1 MMKSGLYAGENYPAY
16 AMILVFLVLL
26 ALGMKGV
33 DPGSV
38 RQEAGWI
45 NFALG
50 GTLLAAFV
58 ISKLAGLIGLPNLTG
73 YIAAGI
79 LAGPFVSGFLS
90 PDTVDRLKL
99 IDELALSVI
108 ALAAGAELELS
119 AMKKRAGAILLN
131 IVLITAVV
139 FAGVSVF
146 IIVFGSLF
154 TATAGF
160 SSNQLA
166 AFAILAGVICVARS
180 PSSTIAV
187 INECRAKGPFT
198 DTILSVTMVTDI
210 LIIIMFTAALSA
222 ARVLLA
228 DTGAVSWGE
237 FGLLGC
243 EIAASLFAGVLLGKA
258 TSLYIKHIRRDFLI
272 FLVFLAFGITRAS
285 MGFNEYMESRAGVSL
300 HLEPLLICM
309 SAGFFIRNATDE
321 GGFFMENLH
330 RISMPVYVL
339 FFSLAGAALNFNS
352 LMLCWPL
359 ALAVVL
365 VRAAGLFAGSWTA
378 AWINRD
384 PASHR
389 RSAWMTYL
397 TQAGVAIGLS
407 QLAMRELPDI
417 GTHLNTLVLA
427 VIAVNQIIGPV
438 LFKLALHIVDET
450 GRNHHQ
456 PV

>member
-1 MMKSGLYAGENYPAY
+1 MKTGFYHKENYPAY
-16 AMILVFLVLL
+16 AMILVFLALL

-33 DPGSV
+33 DPGSA

-58 ISKLAGLIGLPNLTG
+58 IAKLAGLIGLPNLTG

-79 LAGPFVSGFLS
+79 LAGPFVSGFLT
-90 PDTVDRLKL
+90 PETVDRLKL

-119 AMKKRAGAILLN
+119 SMKKRAGAILLN
-131 IVLITAVV
+131 IVLITVLV
-139 FAGVSVF
+139 FAGVSLF
-146 IIVFGSLF
+146 IIIFGPLFSVTKGF
-154 TATAGF
+154 TA
-160 SSNQLA
+160 SQLT
-166 AFAILAGVICVARS
+166 AFAILLGVICVARS
-180 PSSTIAV
+180 PSSTIAI

-198 DTILSVTMVTDI
+198 DTILSVTIVTDI
-210 LIIIMFTAALSA
+210 LIIIMFTAALSS
-222 ARVLLA
+222 ARVMVA
-228 DTGAVSWGE
+228 DTGSMNWSE
-237 FGLLGC
+237 FGLLGG
-243 EIAASLFAGVLLGKA
+243 EIAVSLFAGVLLGKA
-258 TSLYIKHIRRDFLI
+258 ASAYIKHIRRDFLI
-272 FLVFLAFGITRAS
+272 FLVFLAFFVSRAS
-285 MGFNEYMESRAGVSL
+285 MGFNEYTEAHVGISL

-309 SAGFFIRNATDE
+309 SAGFFIRNATGE
-321 GGFFMENLH
+321 GEFFMENLD
-330 RISMPVYVL
+330 RVSMPVYVL

-359 ALAVVL
+359 ALAVVA
-365 VRAAGLFAGSWTA
+365 VRAAGLFAGSWMA
-378 AWINRD
+378 GSINRD
-384 PASHR
+384 PVPHR
-389 RSAWMTYL
+389 RCAWMTYL

-407 QLAMRELPDI
+407 QLAMREFPEI

-438 LFKLALHIVDET
+438 LFKLALRLADEE
-450 GRNHHQ
+450 GRSRRQ